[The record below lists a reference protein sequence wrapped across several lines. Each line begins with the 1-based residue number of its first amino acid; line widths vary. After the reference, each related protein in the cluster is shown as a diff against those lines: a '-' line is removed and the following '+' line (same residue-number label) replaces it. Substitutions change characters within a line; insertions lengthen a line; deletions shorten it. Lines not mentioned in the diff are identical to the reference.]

1 MLQLCPRIDYLI
13 PTLTVPSELNTDV
26 SASVL
31 RSVVA
36 VGTHEAILGYPGS
49 ETPDMLRVLG
59 SAVVAGMQGAV
70 PSPLIVAP
78 GVTGGFT
85 GTPAGAGG
93 LALLV
98 LALSKIVRT
107 QRLSLC
113 DEVWAGPVTGF
124 PSLDTDLPAHVDS
137 LILFAEVRLYR
148 WNTFVIAVTP
158 TSM

>member
-36 VGTHEAILGYPGS
+36 VGTHEAVLGYLSSASPN
-49 ETPDMLRVLG
+49 MLRVLA
-59 SAVVAGMQGAV
+59 SAGMAGVKGAV
-70 PSPLIVAP
+70 SSLLIVAP

-93 LALLV
+93 LALHV
-98 LALSKIVRT
+98 LALSNIVT
-107 QRLSLC
+107 IS
-113 DEVWAGPVTGF
+113 T
-124 PSLDTDLPAHVDS
+124 
-137 LILFAEVRLYR
+137 
-148 WNTFVIAVTP
+148 
-158 TSM
+158 